1 MSRLS
6 WTRWLVA
13 GAVFLLIGWAMGRF
27 GMNAARVALV
37 LLLLLVYRYG
47 GHGRPAQPEA
57 GAAVGRGE
65 PGAGAV
71 GVVTEAEGRTGAG
84 G

>member
-27 GMNAARVALV
+27 GMNAARIALV

-47 GHGRPAQPEA
+47 GHGRPPSGGSVGPTSSASADGRPESGGQGEA
-57 GAAVGRGE
+57 GG
-65 PGAGAV
+65 
-71 GVVTEAEGRTGAG
+71 
-84 G
+84 